1 MRRYFFMRRKR
12 YEMKNMIYE
21 ELKERLADT
30 AANVY
35 KITADIFMIKADDAG
50 KTAKTLYC
58 DFYNSS
64 DCFYRYDDVVFD
76 CAARKSGLKYSDLL
90 SAYKRRDFD
99 EQKEPLLLR
108 QSKEK
113 SFRVLLNEYIVG
125 FKSRQI
131 SERKNLYLDITPQ
144 GEFIAIK
151 KTGDKSTN
159 CDLSANERTL
169 FDFLCFIEINKFRQF
184 VNGVKDFNY
193 KEKPIIL
200 VNFPDYL
207 DESFDYVSFLQKQKL
222 NRKIIIVDGALCTEN
237 ASLNPI

>member
-50 KTAKTLYC
+50 ETAKTLYC

-125 FKSRQI
+125 FKPTQI
-131 SERKNLYLDITPQ
+131 SERKSLYFDVAPQ
-144 GEFIAIK
+144 GEFIAVK
-151 KTGDKSTN
+151 KSGDKSFN
-159 CDLSANERTL
+159 YDLSASEKTL

>member
-1 MRRYFFMRRKR
+1 MKID
-12 YEMKNMIYE
+12 EMKNAIYE
-21 ELKERLADT
+21 SLAKRCFNKISVCKKE
-30 AANVY
+30 
-35 KITADIFMIKADDAG
+35 KDIYEIKTDDAD
-50 KTAKTLYC
+50 KVAEATYES
-58 DFYNSS
+58 FYNSS

-125 FKSRQI
+125 FKPQTNKRA
-131 SERKNLYLDITPQ
+131 ENLYLDITPQ

-151 KTGDKSTN
+151 KTGDKSIN
-159 CDLSANERTL
+159 CDLSASEQTL

-193 KEKPIIL
+193 KEKPLIL
-200 VNFPDYL
+200 VNF
-207 DESFDYVSFLQKQKL
+207 S
-222 NRKIIIVDGALCTEN
+222 
-237 ASLNPI
+237 

>member
-1 MRRYFFMRRKR
+1 
-12 YEMKNMIYE
+12 MKNMIYE

-64 DCFYRYDDVVFD
+64 DCFYRYENVVFD
-76 CAARKSGLKYSDLL
+76 CSAERESQLEYSDLL

-125 FKSRQI
+125 FKPRQI
-131 SERKNLYLDITPQ
+131 SERKSLYFDVTPQ
-144 GEFIAIK
+144 GKFIAIK
-151 KTGDKSTN
+151 KAGYKSIN
-159 CDLSANERTL
+159 YDLSASEQTL

-184 VNGVKDFNY
+184 VNGVKDFNH
-193 KEKPIIL
+193 KEKPLIL
-200 VNFPDYL
+200 VNFPDFL
-207 DESFDYVSFLQKQKL
+207 DESFDYISFLRKQKL
-222 NRKIIIVDGALCTEN
+222 NRKIIIVSDISIPKT
-237 ASLNPI
+237 SH